1 MMHRTTVLT
10 VVLLCGLLLP
20 AGTGF
25 AATVKP
31 LEIFSEKILALEVEH
46 LATEHV
52 LASSRLRKAVDRLNR
67 EMNIM
72 SRERAKDSLIIL
84 DKVADALAETVRS
97 SSRLSGY
104 LTANSARL
112 KSSGHGRFLPLAGM
126 DSESEVPYQKALE
139 RVVVTARQLVRHCYD
154 NFDLISSGD
163 KETGKLYDELFAA
176 YQKDTESFNSM
187 SIARSRYLT
196 DLGADYPSL
205 WELLPR

>member
-1 MMHRTTVLT
+1 MMHRMTVL
-10 VVLLCGLLLP
+10 VVLLAWGALLS
-20 AGTGF
+20 ASAGF

-72 SRERAKDSLIIL
+72 SKERARDSLSIL
-84 DKVADALAETVRS
+84 VKVSDALAETVRS
-97 SSRLSGY
+97 SSKLNGY

-112 KSSGHGRFLPLAGM
+112 KSSGHGRFLPLANM
-126 DSESEVPYQKALE
+126 DGESEIPYQKALE
-139 RVVVTARQLVRHCYD
+139 RVLVTAGLLVRHCYE
-154 NFDLISSGD
+154 NFDAISQGD
-163 KETGKLYDELFAA
+163 KMSGQRYDELFAA

-196 DLGADYPSL
+196 DMGADYPSL